1 MVKVYYQ
8 CREKGTELVNHER
21 ELASYREAYE
31 VIDNYPWAEE
41 LAFFEK
47 LGEGGGFLFVL
58 GDLDDKY
65 ASYQLIP
72 SDVDKGVLL
81 LDVVLKKGVV
91 NFLGRKSLSVDFDV
105 VSISEAKRYI
115 KELFAGSIDS
125 LYEKYRK

>member
-21 ELASYREAYE
+21 ELAFYREAYE

-41 LAFFEK
+41 LAFFEE

-72 SDVDKGVLL
+72 SDVDRGVLL
-81 LDVVLKKGVV
+81 LDVVCEKGVMS
-91 NFLGRKSLSVDFDV
+91 FLGRKSISVDFDL

-115 KELFAGSIDS
+115 KELFEGSIES
-125 LYEKYRK
+125 LYEKHKK

>member
-21 ELASYREAYE
+21 ELAFYREAYE
-31 VIDNYPWAEE
+31 VIDNYLWAEE
-41 LAFFEK
+41 LAFFEE

-72 SDVDKGVLL
+72 SDVDRGVLL
-81 LDVVLKKGVV
+81 LDVVCKKGVMS
-91 NFLGRKSLSVDFDV
+91 FLGRKSISVDFDL

-115 KELFAGSIDS
+115 KELFEGSIES
-125 LYEKYRK
+125 LYEKHKK